1 MYSFAKSVM
10 TFILA
15 GGKGTRL
22 YPLTKFR
29 VKPAVPFLGVYRIID
44 FVLSNAVNSGLRK
57 IVLLTQYL
65 SLSLDRH
72 IRIAWDLFKYD
83 VDGYIYSLPAQHR
96 YGEKWYEGT
105 ADAVYQNIYTLQLE
119 RPEYLLILSGDHI
132 YKMDY
137 KDLFEFHEKSKSDFT
152 LVALLYPTKK
162 SSRFGVLKVNKRGR
176 VLSFHEKPE
185 KPPEFP
191 GKPGYSL
198 VNAGIY
204 LAKTEVIVQ
213 ALMED
218 HRNAYSSHDFG
229 KDVIP
234 MLISQGKKVCAYVFD
249 GYWRDIGTLDS
260 YYQTSMDFLSKSLPI
275 DLYDSDFPIRTYHPS
290 LPPAYISRNS
300 VVENSF
306 ISNGCRIEGAKVKNS
321 IISPGVIVKKGAII
335 EDSIIFNNVLIG
347 DSVYIKG
354 CIIDKNNKIEDKNFM
369 ENFNRYGVEVT
380 QEGVIVMPK
389 EWRGDA

>member
-10 TFILA
+10 VFILA

-137 KDLFEFHEKSKSDFT
+137 KDLFEFHKKSKSDFT
-152 LVALLYPTKK
+152 LVALLYPARM

-176 VLSFHEKPE
+176 VLSFHEKPG

-213 ALMED
+213 ALIED

-260 YYQTSMDFLSKSLPI
+260 YYQTSMDFLSSNPPI
-275 DLYDSDFPIRTYHPS
+275 DLYDGEFPIRTYHPS

-300 VVENSF
+300 MVENSF

-335 EDSIIFNNVLIG
+335 EDSIVFNDVLIG

-354 CIIDKNNKIEDKNFM
+354 CIIDKNNRIEDKNFM
-369 ENFNRYGVEVT
+369 ENFKRYGVEIT

-389 EWRGDA
+389 EWRRDA

>member
-10 TFILA
+10 VFILA

-137 KDLFEFHEKSKSDFT
+137 KDLFEFHKKSKSDFT
-152 LVALLYPTKK
+152 LVALLYPARM

-176 VLSFHEKPE
+176 VLSFHEKPG

-213 ALMED
+213 ALIED

-234 MLISQGKKVCAYVFD
+234 MLISHGKKVCAYVFD

-260 YYQTSMDFLSKSLPI
+260 YYQTNMDFLSSNPPI
-275 DLYDSDFPIRTYHPS
+275 DLYDGEFPIRTYHPS

-300 VVENSF
+300 MVENSF

-335 EDSIIFNNVLIG
+335 EDSIVFNDVLIG

-354 CIIDKNNKIEDKNFM
+354 CIIDKNNRIEDKNFM
-369 ENFNRYGVEVT
+369 ENFKRYGVEIT

-389 EWRGDA
+389 EWRRDA